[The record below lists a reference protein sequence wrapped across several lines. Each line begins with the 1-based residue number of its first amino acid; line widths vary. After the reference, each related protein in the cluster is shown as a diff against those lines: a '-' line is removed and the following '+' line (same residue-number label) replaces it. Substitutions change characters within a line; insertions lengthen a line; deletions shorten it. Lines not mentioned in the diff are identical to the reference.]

1 MKGAHFPPT
10 FPHPRFLERKR
21 GKELCAKLRFA
32 SGDAALRGGRGGC
45 SFLLAQKGTKK
56 APGSVAPTNI
66 SPKASVHS
74 RHPWTPF
81 TKAGHFGREVSSGGQ
96 NQDLFPFYSRALG
109 PFSIKIC
116 KLLPSIVHRLMPA
129 YLFGAAVVGLPP
141 ATAQPPW
148 LCQTRRCPYSADT
161 SKFLTRQ
168 GPVPP
173 RQEGPNGL
181 VLVRR
186 AVIINPPG
194 GRPPVAGGLGAK
206 TVSASSGSAL
216 TGSSPRRFFGSFLIA
231 QKGTSPLPAP
241 QSGTLSIHK
250 KETHN
255 AERR

>member
-10 FPHPRFLERKR
+10 FPHPRFLERKL

-109 PFSIKIC
+109 PFFIKIC

-129 YLFGAAVVGLPP
+129 YLFGAAVVG
-141 ATAQPPW
+141 
-148 LCQTRRCPYSADT
+148 RT
-161 SKFLTRQ
+161 SRHGYDRAGGVISTLYLLNSCFA
-168 GPVPP
+168 GPSGP
-173 RQEGPNGL
+173 RQEERK
-181 VLVRR
+181 VL
-186 AVIINPPG
+186 
-194 GRPPVAGGLGAK
+194 
-206 TVSASSGSAL
+206 S
-216 TGSSPRRFFGSFLIA
+216 
-231 QKGTSPLPAP
+231 
-241 QSGTLSIHK
+241 
-250 KETHN
+250 
-255 AERR
+255 